1 MLVCFY
7 NGEFKTRV
15 TDRVSSRKAIE
26 KVSELLTPILS
37 PLGLVL
43 VIARFTNQGNRK
55 ILEVTVHKPGSRVS
69 LDDCENVSRT
79 LESKLDKLASG
90 KGGPLVD
97 GPFVL
102 QVQSPGIDR
111 KLKTQKELKVF
122 VGELVEV
129 QSKIPID
136 TLGHSF
142 TGVLRDAEEG
152 MVTIG
157 EPNPITDEKRSK
169 KGKKK
174 KSENLVLDPVTEI
187 TLEFHLLSSVRL
199 SPRPVEELE
208 EGEEE
213 EEEVLS

>member
-1 MLVCFY
+1 M
-7 NGEFKTRV
+7 

-136 TLGHSF
+136 TL
-142 TGVLRDAEEG
+142 
-152 MVTIG
+152 
-157 EPNPITDEKRSK
+157 
-169 KGKKK
+169 
-174 KSENLVLDPVTEI
+174 
-187 TLEFHLLSSVRL
+187 
-199 SPRPVEELE
+199 
-208 EGEEE
+208 
-213 EEEVLS
+213 

>member
-1 MLVCFY
+1 M
-7 NGEFKTRV
+7 

-43 VIARFTNQGNRK
+43 VIARFINQGSRK
-55 ILEVTVHKPGSRVS
+55 VLEVTVHKPGSKVS
-69 LDDCENVSRT
+69 LDDCEKVSRN
-79 LESKLDKLASG
+79 LEKKLDKLAAG
-90 KGGPLVD
+90 KSGPLVD

-129 QSKIPID
+129 QSKIAID
-136 TLGHSF
+136 TLGHNF
-142 TGVLRDAEEG
+142 TGVLQDAEEG

-157 EPNPITDEKRSK
+157 EPTPVSDDKKSK
-169 KGKKK
+169 KSKKK
-174 KSENLVLDPVTEI
+174 KNESLVLDPVTEI

-208 EGEEE
+208 EEESE